1 MKKTKKTEAP
11 AHVGKVPVVCRRL
24 GQSYTCVRVSE
35 GPKFVHF
42 IPMDTLQLTKQV
54 AEEFYQEWGEYTEYP
69 VRRAAELYLGA
80 GEYREIGVEERKHLE
95 AIVADPA
102 TVYDL
107 APQPVPKSQEVKTM
121 ATAKTAPAKTP
132 AAKPAKP
139 GKTAA
144 APAGK
149 NPAKPAKNGM
159 DTVVAGAKPGK
170 NAAPAKSAAPA
181 EGRGR
186 KPNVDAN
193 QKLTVTVKE
202 NPKREGSAS
211 YDRFAAAYLVKPAPK
226 TVGDAMANGASA
238 ADIAYD
244 AAKGFITLG

>member
-1 MKKTKKTEAP
+1 MKKTKQPAAP
-11 AHVGKVPVVCRRL
+11 VHAGKVPVVCRRL

-80 GEYREIGVEERKHLE
+80 GEYREIGIEERKHLE

-107 APQPVPKSQEVKTM
+107 APQPVPKSQEVYTM

-132 AAKPAKP
+132 AAKP
-139 GKTAA
+139 GKTAAA

-159 DTVVAGAKPGK
+159 DTVVTGAKPAK
-170 NAAPAKSAAPA
+170 NAAPAKADTG
-181 EGRGR
+181 ETRGR
-186 KPNVDAN
+186 KPNVDAS
-193 QKLTVTVKE
+193 QKLTVAVKE
-202 NPKREGSAS
+202 NPKREGSLS
-211 YDRFAAAYLVKPAPK
+211 YDRFAAAYLTKPAPK
-226 TVGDAMANGASA
+226 TVGEAMANGASA

-244 AAKGFITLG
+244 AAKGFITLA